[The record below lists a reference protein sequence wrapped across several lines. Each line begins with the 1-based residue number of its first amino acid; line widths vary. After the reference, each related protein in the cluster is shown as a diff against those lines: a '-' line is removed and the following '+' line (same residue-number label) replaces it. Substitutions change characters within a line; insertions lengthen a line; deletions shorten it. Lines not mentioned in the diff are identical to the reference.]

1 MQGRRQKGKSRAQGR
16 MGLSCG
22 DSARLQCE
30 FSKTFFK
37 LSTSAGLLRRRRGRG
52 AGPQRSSGVLG
63 SARGEP
69 GGFPAPP
76 PSNARDRGSGDQF
89 EEGEARATEAF
100 PESRATSGFLLTCP
114 QLPGPLTIYLTPSH
128 RPSGRPTCKTE
139 RHRNYPRGRAVGQ
152 GLAGFLSFSNFP
164 PPFLFLSSGFVRVS
178 PGFTLLHRHFV
189 CKAPHAP
196 DTVPR
201 PGPHRG
207 GRKEKVGVRGA
218 ELGGGSRLPWH
229 SVQRGGGGGW
239 GSPAEAL
246 CKLNKSSELPC
257 RSGLSRRGV

>member
-1 MQGRRQKGKSRAQGR
+1 MRGRRGAPGSSAQ
-16 MGLSCG
+16 
-22 DSARLQCE
+22 QE
-30 FSKTFFK
+30 
-37 LSTSAGLLRRRRGRG
+37 
-52 AGPQRSSGVLG
+52 G
-63 SARGEP
+63 SQVASQPR
-69 GGFPAPP
+69 PP
-76 PSNARDRGSGDQF
+76 HARDRGSGDPF
-89 EEGEARATEAF
+89 EGGGGQEPRRVPRVPGGQRLSPYLPSAAGAAHHLPLALTQTLWTANLQNRAAQELPRARA
-100 PESRATSGFLLTCP
+100 G
-114 QLPGPLTIYLTPSH
+114 
-128 RPSGRPTCKTE
+128 
-139 RHRNYPRGRAVGQ
+139 GQ
-152 GLAGFLSFSNFP
+152 GAAGFLSFPNFP
-164 PPFLFLSSGFVRVS
+164 PPFLFLSSGFVRVL

-196 DTVPR
+196 DTVPH

-257 RSGLSRRGV
+257 RSGLSRRVV

>member
-1 MQGRRQKGKSRAQGR
+1 MATLLDCSVSFQR
-16 MGLSCG
+16 LS
-22 DSARLQCE
+22 SNLALQLGY
-30 FSKTFFK
+30 F
-37 LSTSAGLLRRRRGRG
+37 GGGGGGVRGRSG
-52 AGPQRSSGVLG
+52 APGSSAQQEG
-63 SARGEP
+63 SQVASQPR
-69 GGFPAPP
+69 PP
-76 PSNARDRGSGDQF
+76 PPHARDRGRGDPF

-152 GLAGFLSFSNFP
+152 GPAGFLSFSNFP

-196 DTVPR
+196 YTVPR

-207 GRKEKVGVRGA
+207 GRKDKVGVRGA
-218 ELGGGSRLPWH
+218 ELGGGSRLP
-229 SVQRGGGGGW
+229 
-239 GSPAEAL
+239 
-246 CKLNKSSELPC
+246 
-257 RSGLSRRGV
+257 